1 MKININQKR
10 LKNIFYSF
18 IILSGFFFVLFNI
31 GFSIDNTQQ
40 FSLTNNCYATGGVA
54 KKFDNA
60 VNLAENVSPQIL
72 LLKGLG
78 VLMIQ
83 IFGLGISLAASL
95 FKITVDSNFFIGIMN
110 NSAVFEGWK
119 FVRDFLNI
127 FFIFFL
133 LISAFATVFQ
143 VSSFHIKKTWIMIVV
158 MALLVNFSWP
168 ITRVVIDFSNVIMIE
183 MIGDENSDNTLLAT
197 FGKES
202 KFTDLMIG
210 TSFGKSLWGGL
221 KDIKF
226 KSLSTIII
234 GAISSMIVFFTF
246 LAIALVLLTRII
258 ILAAVLIFAPIGF
271 VFLAFPST
279 KSIAMSWWDKLF
291 KQAFIGP
298 IMIFMLL
305 LATKILESSNKKVTG
320 IFESILSTDTTL
332 GDAFSD
338 LSMYI
343 IGIGFFWMAIIV
355 SHKMGGV
362 GSGMAISM
370 GKKMGNRAVGF
381 ARKATV
387 KTVDTGMGMM
397 TNRMVNSDN
406 RAANTVGNALSFT
419 RSLPKRAK
427 NIMDSGDKTHSDV
440 VGQSVAHGLS
450 TTGER
455 FGGDSNAT
463 ANNSRKR
470 VNKIL
475 DKQKDKSTDS
485 IMNGLDNTNTEEFIA
500 SLQTLKERDDI
511 SSAQMQQLTTALNR
525 VNSPEFNGDS
535 RQRSMRKNIVDKATS
550 TGNALM
556 LVQHGGMNEREM
568 IDSIKIEDYGKQTL
582 TQEFN
587 RNPGDANLERM
598 VRGMNDKINN
608 LSTKNKEK
616 INDSLSTT
624 QRNQMR
630 LARGRIYGRAGADIV

>member
-1 MKININQKR
+1 
-10 LKNIFYSF
+10 
-18 IILSGFFFVLFNI
+18 
-31 GFSIDNTQQ
+31 
-40 FSLTNNCYATGGVA
+40 
-54 KKFDNA
+54 
-60 VNLAENVSPQIL
+60 
-72 LLKGLG
+72 
-78 VLMIQ
+78 
-83 IFGLGISLAASL
+83 
-95 FKITVDSNFFIGIMN
+95 
-110 NSAVFEGWK
+110 
-119 FVRDFLNI
+119 
-127 FFIFFL
+127 
-133 LISAFATVFQ
+133 
-143 VSSFHIKKTWIMIVV
+143 
-158 MALLVNFSWP
+158 
-168 ITRVVIDFSNVIMIE
+168 
-183 MIGDENSDNTLLAT
+183 
-197 FGKES
+197 
-202 KFTDLMIG
+202 
-210 TSFGKSLWGGL
+210 
-221 KDIKF
+221 
-226 KSLSTIII
+226 
-234 GAISSMIVFFTF
+234 
-246 LAIALVLLTRII
+246 
-258 ILAAVLIFAPIGF
+258 
-271 VFLAFPST
+271 
-279 KSIAMSWWDKLF
+279 
-291 KQAFIGP
+291 
-298 IMIFMLL
+298 
-305 LATKILESSNKKVTG
+305 
-320 IFESILSTDTTL
+320 
-332 GDAFSD
+332 
-338 LSMYI
+338 
-343 IGIGFFWMAIIV
+343 
-355 SHKMGGV
+355 MGGV

-455 FGGDSNAT
+455 FGGDSNAI
-463 ANNSRKR
+463 ANNSLKR

-500 SLQTLKERDDI
+500 SLQTLKGRDDI
-511 SSAQMQQLTTALNR
+511 NDAQMQQLTTALNR
-525 VNSPEFNGDS
+525 INSPEFNGDS

-556 LVQHGGMNEREM
+556 LVQHGGMNETEM

-630 LARGRIYGRAGADIV
+630 LARGRIYGRAGVDIV